1 MVDYIVVGLGLAGI
15 ALCEELEKNNK
26 SFFVFDSDT
35 NASSLVAAG
44 LYNPVIL
51 KRFTLAWNA
60 TEQLEVAIPF
70 YKRLEQKLNVVL
82 DYKIPVLRRF
92 TSYEEQ
98 NLWFEASDRREL
110 APYLSLQLLPSTN
123 PSISAPFGYGEVFH
137 TGRVDTSTLLEAYRN
152 YLNKDNKIKQE
163 DFDYS
168 LLQIKDAIQYKNVKA
183 KRIVFTEGF
192 GMHKN
197 PFFDY
202 LPLDGTKGEMLTIKA
217 PQLQLKEI
225 LNASLFIIPMGNDLY
240 WVGATYDWKDK
251 EYGLTN
257 EGKDELLGKLR
268 KIISCPFEVVNH
280 LAGIRPTVRDRKP
293 LVGRHPV
300 HENMFIFNG
309 LGTRGVSIAPQTAS
323 QLYDYM
329 EKNIPLEKDMDIK
342 RYEKLFAL

>member
-1 MVDYIVVGLGLAGI
+1 MVDYIIVGLGLAGI
-15 ALCEELEKNNK
+15 AFCEELEKNNK
-26 SFFVFDSDT
+26 TFFVFDNNT

-60 TEQLEVAIPF
+60 TEQLEVAKPF
-70 YKRLEQKLNVVL
+70 YKRLEQKLQMIL

-110 APYLSLQLLPSTN
+110 ATYLSLKLLPNTN
-123 PSISAPFGYGEVFH
+123 PSISAPFGYGEVFE
-137 TGRVDTSTLLEAYRN
+137 TGRVDTSVLLDAYRN
-152 YLNKDNKIKQE
+152 HLENQNKIKQE
-163 DFDYS
+163 TFDYS
-168 LLQIKDAIQYKNVKA
+168 LLEIGYTLQYKHVSA
-183 KRIVFTEGF
+183 KNIVFTEGF

-202 LPLDGTKGEMLTIKA
+202 LPLDGTKGEMLIIHS

-225 LNASLFIIPMGNDLY
+225 LNASIFIIPMEDDLY
-240 WVGATYDWKDK
+240 WVGATYDWRDK
-251 EYGLTN
+251 EYSVT
-257 EGKDELLGKLR
+257 EEAKEDLLGKLE
-268 KIISCPFEVVNH
+268 KLISCPFEIVNH

-300 HENMFIFNG
+300 NENMFIFNG

-323 QLYDYM
+323 QLYDFI
-329 EKNIPLEKDMDIK
+329 ENKIPLSKDINIK
-342 RYEKLFAL
+342 RYVKLFTP